1 MSERPDCLPGRASSV
16 VPGVFGD
23 RLEVSHQRWSRGGGR
38 SAPGRPLFLCL
49 HGWGSN
55 EDDITDSMRYIA
67 RYDDYVA
74 LRAPLTLQ
82 EPQGDALRRVAGA
95 YSWFH
100 DAVPVGEDL
109 DRDAF
114 AAACAI
120 DRWVADHVAADRD
133 VVTLGFS
140 QGGLLAVHLLR
151 INASRYR
158 AAISLSGFL
167 APRIIKESAPDDDL
181 LAERNTPVFFGYG
194 LADTVIPRYEIYAMS
209 AWLDE
214 HTWLTSHGYPRLDH
228 SVSLEEFADIRQ
240 WLVMNDISSGV
251 I

>member
-1 MSERPDCLPGRASSV
+1 MSQRSDSLPGRVSSV
-16 VPGVFGD
+16 VPGVFGE
-23 RLEVSHQRWSRGGGR
+23 RLEVRHELWSRGHGS
-38 SAPGRPLFLCL
+38 SAPGRPLIVCL

-55 EDDITDSMRYIA
+55 EADIADIMRYIA
-67 RYDDYVA
+67 PFNDYVS
-74 LRAPLTLQ
+74 LRAPLVL
-82 EPQGDALRRVAGA
+82 EEGGSSSSGLPIGA

-100 DAVPVGEDL
+100 DCVPTGEDL
-109 DRDAF
+109 DRDAY
-114 AAACAI
+114 AAAVAI
-120 DRWVADHVAADRD
+120 DRWVKGNIPADRD
-133 VVTLGFS
+133 VVPLGFS

-151 INASRYR
+151 VNAARYR

-167 APRIIKESAPDDDL
+167 APGVVDGSAPEDDEL
-181 LAERNTPVFFGYG
+181 PERETPVFFGYG
-194 LADTVIPRYEIYAMS
+194 LADTVIPRYEIQAMS

-240 WLVMNDISSGV
+240 WLMLNDISSGV